1 MFQFTSRCPVILWM
15 YMRNELIQTNLAG
28 YTLLFS
34 HYSLRLSLKS
44 NQITR
49 ESQWVFI
56 KSNHFCLV
64 SFAPWCCHSKSGS
77 QRPYALHSASSSL
90 SSIVHTLNS
99 QDGLHSNTLL
109 YQQPIVSG
117 PRPRICQSL
126 DSKIC
131 KPFIQHFCAGWLAL
145 DLWTT
150 AETSL
155 DLHMCHQDPNE
166 YKSSWHGLLSSVQ
179 HGLVFCHW
187 KEVKIHVIWI
197 SQAWSVRNIFKIVSF

>member
-1 MFQFTSRCPVILWM
+1 MDSRSFWTGSLRLSHLQLDSVYWNKYKFNYMFQFTSCCPVILWI

-90 SSIVHTLNS
+90 SSIVHTLHS

-117 PRPRICQSL
+117 PRPQ
-126 DSKIC
+126 
-131 KPFIQHFCAGWLAL
+131 
-145 DLWTT
+145 DLPI
-150 AETSL
+150 S
-155 DLHMCHQDPNE
+155 
-166 YKSSWHGLLSSVQ
+166 GL
-179 HGLVFCHW
+179 
-187 KEVKIHVIWI
+187 EN
-197 SQAWSVRNIFKIVSF
+197 SQAFHPAFLRRVTSPGPLDYCRDLIGPSYVPPGPKWV